1 MTNTVEANT
10 ALSTGTVT
18 AEPVKYGK
26 VVRVPSLK
34 RNTFYAQKRWIEQRD
49 AKTGGAAKWIITKV
63 LFLGASW
70 HGEGQW
76 LKDGELPMLKA
87 SDGLSYYFQAGSE
100 TVVAQVKDRC
110 LFLGANRL
118 TFGELLGGEVAVVQE
133 EPPVGA
139 DSELPEVP
147 EQNEVHPMDDEELTD
162 ALIDA
167 QTPLVLNSNPLDGEL
182 LEAEPEVKAKAR
194 KRK

>member
-1 MTNTVEANT
+1 
-10 ALSTGTVT
+10 
-18 AEPVKYGK
+18 
-26 VVRVPSLK
+26 
-34 RNTFYAQKRWIEQRD
+34 
-49 AKTGGAAKWIITKV
+49 
-63 LFLGASW
+63 
-70 HGEGQW
+70 
-76 LKDGELPMLKA
+76 
-87 SDGLSYYFQAGSE
+87 
-100 TVVAQVKDRC
+100 
-110 LFLGANRL
+110 L
-118 TFGELLGGEVAVVQE
+118 TFGELIGGEVAVVQE

>member
-1 MTNTVEANT
+1 MVMTNTDTT
-10 ALSTGTVT
+10 ALSSGTVI

-34 RNTFYAQKRWIEQRD
+34 RDTPYAQKRWIEQRD
-49 AKTGGAAKWIITKV
+49 AKTGGAAKWIISKV

-70 HGEGQW
+70 HGEGQY

-118 TFGELLGGEVAVVQE
+118 TFGVLIGGEATVQE
-133 EPPVGA
+133 EAPSGA
-139 DSELPEVP
+139 DSELPEV
-147 EQNEVHPMDDEELTD
+147 NEVHPMDDEELTD
-162 ALIDA
+162 ALIEA
-167 QTPLVLNSNPLDGEL
+167 QAPLMLNSNPLDGEL
-182 LEAEPEVKAKAR
+182 LEAEPEVKAKVR